1 MLKVLKLLTG
11 YALGWIAGWVGLFV
25 ILAIAG
31 AFV

>member
-11 YALGWIAGWVGLFV
+11 YAIGWIFGFVGLFV

-31 AFV
+31 AFI